1 MITDLAL
8 FTVLFTLGVLIG
20 FYLGM
25 KFWDQFNK

>member
-1 MITDLAL
+1 MTADFAL
-8 FTVLFTLGVLIG
+8 FTVLFTLGVLVG